1 MKTIQPL
8 LSVLVITYNHE
19 NYIRQCLEG
28 IVMQK
33 TTFPIEVI
41 VGEDCSTDNTR
52 AVVREFEERYPD
64 MIKPVYH
71 TKNVGGGK
79 NAYEF
84 CYPLIKGAYV
94 AFCEGDDYWTDPY
107 KLQKQ
112 VDFLEQH
119 PEFVLSF
126 HKANVVNHADQ
137 ITVQKTPSKTI
148 KTYSPSDIFHI
159 HIPTL
164 SAVFRHCI
172 PKMPDDLLTVK
183 GADAFV
189 FGLLARFGGAADLGF
204 VGAHYRKHAGGT
216 FSTKNAVR
224 QYRHALE
231 TRQIMRES
239 AAFTDEQK
247 KEIDR
252 ELRRR
257 KKMYAK
263 ICLKKRDVY
272 NCVRFLLA

>member
-1 MKTIQPL
+1 MRPL
-8 LSVLVITYNHE
+8 VSIVTVTYNHG
-19 NYIRQCLEG
+19 NYIRRCLEG

-52 AVVREFEERYPD
+52 AVVREFEQRYPD
-64 MIKPVYH
+64 IIKPVYH
-71 TKNVGGGK
+71 QANVGGGK

-84 CYPLIKGAYV
+84 CYPLLKGKYV

-112 VDFLEQH
+112 VDFLEQN
-119 PEFVLSF
+119 PGFVLTF
-126 HKANVVNHADQ
+126 HKVNVVNHNDQ
-137 ITVQKTPSKTI
+137 ITLRKAPSETI
-148 KTYSPSDIFHI
+148 KFYRPNEIFHI

-172 PKMPDDLLTVK
+172 PKVPGELQMVK

-189 FGLLARFGGAADLGF
+189 FGLLAGFGGAADLGF
-204 VGAHYRKHAGGT
+204 VGAHYRKHTGGM

-224 QYRHALE
+224 QYQHALE

-239 AAFTDEQK
+239 DAFTNEQK

-272 NCVRFLLA
+272 NCVRFLFA